1 MIIQAD
7 PQETEKK
14 KKGTT
19 TFYKNCSCRRPE
31 KPMEE
36 EKDREFRVRV

>member
-14 KKGTT
+14 KKKGTT
-19 TFYKNCSCRRPE
+19 HSTRIAAVEGQRSQWKKRKIENLE
-31 KPMEE
+31 
-36 EKDREFRVRV
+36 

>member
-14 KKGTT
+14 KKKKGTT
-19 TFYKNCSCRRPE
+19 HSTRIAAVEGQRSQWKKRKIENLE
-31 KPMEE
+31 
-36 EKDREFRVRV
+36 